1 MRNRKDKLSGNL
13 RIVNS
18 FPTLYHE
25 PWSLSISTL
34 DPFTNFARNVS
45 RFRYNLRY
53 LIRPTSVT
61 TAPMRK

>member
-13 RIVNS
+13 HIVNS

-53 LIRPTSVT
+53 L
-61 TAPMRK
+61 